1 MNNLIDKYRK
11 DELDPEELAEL
22 KKKANS
28 MDDSKIEEYIHS
40 SWLDDEIDDSS
51 VSDEL
56 MDKIKGN
63 IQATIEKKRRS
74 GFSLLIRRLQTAAA
88 VLLPVFIVLTIYLYK
103 ENTSIISN
111 DMVFSTGKAERASIT
126 LPDGSVVSLNTD
138 SKLIYTPKEYN
149 RKERKIFFSGEGYF
163 RIFHNHE
170 IPFIIN
176 AKESQVTVLGTT
188 FNLLVRDHD
197 NTVELAL
204 EEGSVSL
211 FSSLSNKSVIL
222 KQNQKAILD
231 LSTGVFTILSDENIK
246 DVSAWKRGDLV
257 FRNANLSHVI
267 RQLEENYNVTLNID
281 CEDCFK
287 DPFTGTLP
295 VNHLNEALEILE
307 HSYHLKAVLHGNE
320 IQMK

>member
-1 MNNLIDKYRK
+1 MNDLIDKYRK
-11 DELDPEELAEL
+11 DELNPEELAEL
-22 KKKANS
+22 KKKVNS
-28 MDDSKIEEYIHS
+28 MGDDEVEEYIHS
-40 SWLDDEIDDSS
+40 AWLHDEIDDTS
-51 VSDEL
+51 VSDDL
-56 MDKIKGN
+56 MDKIRGD
-63 IQATIEKKRRS
+63 IRTTIEKKQRS
-74 GFSLLIRRLQTAAA
+74 GFSLLIRRMQTAAA
-88 VLLPVFIVLTIYLYK
+88 ILLPVFIIFTIYLYK

-111 DMVFSTGKAERASIT
+111 DMVFSTGKTERASIT

-163 RIFHNHE
+163 QVLHNDE

-176 AKESQVTVLGTT
+176 AKESQVKVLGTT
-188 FNLLVRDHD
+188 FNLLVRDND

-211 FSSLSNKSVIL
+211 FSFFSNKSVVL
-222 KQNQKAILD
+222 KQNEKAILD
-231 LSTGVFTILSDENIK
+231 LSTGIFTIISDKNIK

-257 FRNANLSHVI
+257 FRNANLSQVI
-267 RQLEENYNVTLNID
+267 RLIEENYNVILNID
-281 CEDCFK
+281 CKDCFS

-295 VNHLNEALEILE
+295 VNNLNEALEILE
-307 HSYHLKAVLHGNE
+307 HSYHLKAVLHENE